1 MDVSI
6 SLLVWS
12 LLLAW
17 LTLRIYNLFY
27 NIFLHPLRDYPGPL
41 GARSTT
47 WWKTYIEVVKKESFV
62 HLVMKLHEQY
72 GMAQAS
78 CQSQFSNLKCN
89 LLPAGDVVRVSPN
102 EVGSRYT

>member
-1 MDVSI
+1 MNVSI

-27 NIFLHPLRDYPGPL
+27 NLFLHPLRGYPGPL

-72 GMAQAS
+72 GTGS
-78 CQSQFSNLKCN
+78 SLVSSQFLNLKYN
-89 LLPAGDVVRVSPN
+89 LL
-102 EVGSRYT
+102 SRRRRRKSVTERGR

>member
-1 MDVSI
+1 MNVSI

-17 LTLRIYNLFY
+17 LALHIYDLFY
-27 NIFLHPLRDYPGPL
+27 NLFLHPLRGYPGPL

-72 GMAQAS
+72 GTAQAS
-78 CQSQFSNLKCN
+78 CQVNFQ
-89 LLPAGDVVRVSPN
+89 
-102 EVGSRYT
+102 T

>member
-17 LTLRIYNLFY
+17 LILGLYTVFYNL
-27 NIFLHPLRDYPGPL
+27 FLHPLRDYPGPL

-62 HLVMKLHEQY
+62 HLLMKLHKQY
-72 GMAQAS
+72 GTAQS
-78 CQSQFSNLKCN
+78 LMSSQFLKF
-89 LLPAGDVVRVSPN
+89 
-102 EVGSRYT
+102 EV